1 METIQNYNLYCGL
14 VENEDELFDVD
25 GENVEL
31 KLKHLKSRMQAKK
44 HGNKRK
50 KSKNSC
56 SSYKSEK
63 SEPERGRTKSCNE
76 DDDLLFDSNKYFDS
90 LQHFQMTDTTMAT
103 SSPFKSSNP
112 SLSFLQT
119 SHKSPAHLA
128 SGKLEYSENNL
139 TSANNG
145 ANLFVLL
152 AANRNKAKTAAKT
165 MNSSS
170 EKIDAKNTPV
180 KVGLETNFLSPT
192 TTSRLLD
199 INKKHMC
206 RNLIHSYLDIVP
218 SLSLNNDLLGAS
230 SFQDGNEPTSFIR
243 QTSHEPISKTANAK
257 NVDGSGANSNRGPV
271 SSVSVS
277 TTNTSDS
284 NITTS
289 HSLNLPQSML
299 ESMSQVSSNY
309 SIDKSSSTLPTR
321 GAESVVTDTETNR
334 SSLKKS
340 SANLMKKKSL
350 KNDIELEEGEE
361 SDVLNEIFKVN
372 QWLTDN
378 HRNKSVL
385 LSQLLSE
392 SQNNEEDEDSEE
404 DQIVP
409 NSEPIGSSSS
419 GNKGSSGENNDSAID
434 ISSYGSI
441 SNLSKTSSKKT
452 RVKWQSFTKYYR
464 LNLQHNSKDLS
475 KYQISAMSCEELMML
490 RKLALSQFS
499 KLLERQHSS
508 MIR

>member
-1 METIQNYNLYCGL
+1 M
-14 VENEDELFDVD
+14 F
-25 GENVEL
+25 
-31 KLKHLKSRMQAKK
+31 
-44 HGNKRK
+44 
-50 KSKNSC
+50 
-56 SSYKSEK
+56 
-63 SEPERGRTKSCNE
+63 
-76 DDDLLFDSNKYFDS
+76 FF
-90 LQHFQMTDTTMAT
+90 
-103 SSPFKSSNP
+103 
-112 SLSFLQT
+112 
-119 SHKSPAHLA
+119 
-128 SGKLEYSENNL
+128 
-139 TSANNG
+139 
-145 ANLFVLL
+145 
-152 AANRNKAKTAAKT
+152 
-165 MNSSS
+165 
-170 EKIDAKNTPV
+170 
-180 KVGLETNFLSPT
+180 
-192 TTSRLLD
+192 
-199 INKKHMC
+199 
-206 RNLIHSYLDIVP
+206 LDIVP
-218 SLSLNNDLLGAS
+218 SVSLNNDLLGAS
-230 SFQDGNEPTSFIR
+230 SFHGGNEQASFIR
-243 QTSHEPISKTANAK
+243 QTSHEPISKKTNAK
-257 NVDGSGANSNRGPV
+257 NINTSGAISNRGPV

-334 SSLKKS
+334 SSVKF
-340 SANLMKKKSL
+340 NLMKKKSL
-350 KNDIELEEGEE
+350 KNDIELEESEE
-361 SDVLNEIFKVN
+361 SDVLNEIYKVN

-385 LSQLLSE
+385 LSQMLSE

-409 NSEPIGSSSS
+409 SIDPICSGSS

-464 LNLQHNSKDLS
+464 LNLQHSSKDLF
-475 KYQISAMSCEELMML
+475 KYQISAISCEQLMML
-490 RKLALSQFS
+490 RKLALAQFS